1 MCEYYVVSTHH
12 KRESE
17 KEEVLL
23 MVKKIIVRLAQH
35 HASKMADRR
44 PQDAFMAIEH
54 VRDSII
60 PLEDRDSKSKLWNK
74 AVQYIEDKESRIR
87 AEMQQ
92 IEGEDHRVWRWLAPS
107 MTHGNQGLVS
117 RASVDHSV
125 DETCPVVWSVGP
137 ALGGKYPA
145 ALSVYPMT

>member
-1 MCEYYVVSTHH
+1 MCDYYVVSTRY

-17 KEEVLL
+17 EEEVLL
-23 MVKKIIVRLAQH
+23 MVKKIIVRLAHH

-44 PQDAFMAIEH
+44 PQDAFMAITH

-60 PLEDRDSKSKLWNK
+60 PLEDRESKSKLWKK
-74 AVQYIEDKESRIR
+74 AVQYLENNESRIR
-87 AEMQQ
+87 AEMQH

-117 RASVDHSV
+117 GASADHSV
-125 DETCPVVWSVGP
+125 DETCPRVWSVGP
-137 ALGGKYPA
+137 ALGKYPA
-145 ALSVYPMT
+145 PLSVYPMA